1 MNNFMYNTPTRIYF
15 GKGEENNIGKYL
27 NEYGIK
33 KVLFHYGKSSIK
45 KSGLYDKVVNALN
58 EAKIDFVELGGVEA
72 NPKLSLALKGV
83 EIAKKEKVDLIL
95 AVGGGSVIDSAKL
108 IAVGACV
115 DFNPWEFSLHQKSPE
130 KNLKVA
136 SILTIA
142 AAGSDMSNSC
152 VITNDVTLEKR
163 GFTSEHNRCLFSILN
178 PELTFSVDK
187 WQTGCGITD
196 IMMHTLERYF
206 SNGTPTELTD
216 NIALGLLKAVKDAGR
231 VAIANP
237 CDYEARA
244 TLMWANSLTHN
255 GLTGC
260 GREFVMSVHQIEHEL
275 SGMFDRIS
283 HGAGLA
289 VLWPAWAMFAYK
301 AQPDRFQRFAVEVMG
316 VEKTNDQKADA
327 VKGIQALKNYFKEIG
342 MPTTLRELEVPKDK
356 FEEIAYN
363 VMFKGKRVLKDIITV
378 DEKMAIDIL
387 NLAY

>member
-244 TLMWANSLTHN
+244 TLMWANSLAHN

-289 VLWPAWAMFAYK
+289 ALWPAWAMFAYK

-316 VEKTNDQKADA
+316 VEKTNDPKADA